1 MLNKMRICVISF
13 LKNLQHFNIIL
24 IFCLKN
30 IDTIFDITYL
40 QLTAANFLQGLYTH
54 TYTYPHALHA
64 AAIAATACGTRE
76 LVVNQSKMIRRTN

>member
-30 IDTIFDITYL
+30 IDTIFDITCM

-54 TYTYPHALHA
+54 TYT
-64 AAIAATACGTRE
+64 
-76 LVVNQSKMIRRTN
+76 